1 MQITRF
7 WTENVEF
14 LSRIQGVFDGRARNY
29 TVKQDT
35 LAFPKK
41 IQEFWN
47 KCCCFSR
54 TASVFPKTYT
64 IKQVR
69 KVFGSVTLLIN
80 ANQTLY
86 FPGKRPELQRKGKV

>member
-1 MQITRF
+1 MEQMLF
-7 WTENVEF
+7 
-14 LSRIQGVFDGRARNY
+14 
-29 TVKQDT
+29 
-35 LAFPKK
+35 
-41 IQEFWN
+41 
-47 KCCCFSR
+47 FSR

-86 FPGKRPELQRKGKV
+86 FPGKRPELQRKGKVWAQAAKKDSWTGEGAGAWRPGKII